1 MRREFSAGGVVV
13 RRDEGV
19 DWVAVIRPQGKPA
32 GHWVLPKG
40 ALDAGES
47 AEVAALREVQEE
59 TGLTASTIAKLGSVR
74 YVYTWAGERI
84 FKVVTFFLMRY
95 EDGEIGAIEEAMRV
109 EVHEA
114 TWLRLDE
121 APRLLAHK
129 GEQEMA
135 AKAAALIGGD
145 AEL

>member
-13 RRDEGV
+13 HSENG
-19 DWVAVIRPQGKPA
+19 ATQIAAIRPQGKPA

-40 ALDAGES
+40 ALDPGES
-47 AEVAALREVQEE
+47 AEAAALREVHEE
-59 TGLTASTIAKLGSVR
+59 TGIVAVPVAKLGAVR
-74 YVYTWAGERI
+74 YVYTWAGERV

-95 EDGEIGAIEEAMRV
+95 EHGEIGAIDEAMRV

-114 TWLRLDE
+114 TWLPLDE

-129 GEQEMA
+129 GEKEMA
-135 AKAAALIGGD
+135 AKAQAML
-145 AEL
+145 AEHEL